1 MDIITGHRGT
11 SHVSSQDLRDANM
24 GLLGD
29 STYILPTGGKL
40 VATAT
45 GANEVTIADGVLMMQ
60 GCAASIGYGQSE
72 VVALQA
78 GTAGRKRID
87 LICAQYTKDTSG
99 VESVSLVAKTGTPTT
114 GTPAAP
120 SYTDGSIA
128 GGDTLVEAPV
138 YSVEFN
144 GTSISAITALV
155 GTTSPISDM
164 SEVLRWKSDIGIVT
178 PPNTWKTIPSSARE
192 YLIVVYINSSP
203 SDTVMHSINIPNEA
217 SYFGNNMK
225 RFVNYYGRDNNGY
238 IAVQLRKENGNNQIR
253 CMNVFSGDTEKTQD
267 LYAGFVVYWR

>member
-11 SHVSSQDLRDANM
+11 SHVSSQDLRDVNM

-72 VVALQA
+72 VVTLQA

-128 GGDTLVEAPV
+128 GGDTLVEAPL
-138 YSVEFN
+138 YRVEFN

-155 GTTSPISDM
+155 STTSPISDM
-164 SEVLRWKSDIGIVT
+164 SEVLRWKSDVGIVA
-178 PPNTWKTIPSSARE
+178 PPNTWKTVPSNARE
-192 YLIVVYINSSP
+192 YLIVVYVNSSP
-203 SDTVMHSINIPNEA
+203 SDTVMHSINIPNDA
-217 SYFGNNMK
+217 SFFGNNLR

-238 IAVQLRKENGNNQIR
+238 IAVQTRKENGNNQIR
-253 CMNVFSGDTEKTQD
+253 CYSVYNGDTEKTQD
-267 LYAGFVVYWR
+267 SNAGFVVYWR

>member
-11 SHVSSQDLRDANM
+11 SHVDSQDMRYANM
-24 GLLGD
+24 GVIGENN
-29 STYILPTGGKL
+29 YILNTGSKL
-40 VATAT
+40 EATAT
-45 GANEVTIADGVLMMQ
+45 GANEVTIADGVLCMQ
-60 GCAASIGYGQSE
+60 GCVAVIGYGQSE
-72 VVALQA
+72 VITLQA
-78 GTAGRKRID
+78 GTAGSKRID
-87 LICAQYTKDTSG
+87 LICAQYVKDTSG
-99 VESVSLVAKTGTPTT
+99 VESVSLVVKTGTPTT

-128 GGDTLVEAPV
+128 GGDTLVEAPL
-138 YSVEFN
+138 YRVEFN

-164 SEVLRWKSDIGIVT
+164 SEVLRWKSDMGIVT
-178 PPNTWKTIPSSARE
+178 PPSTWKTVPSSAKE

-203 SDTVMHSINIPNEA
+203 SDTIMHSINIPNDA
-217 SYFGNNMK
+217 SYFGNNMR

-253 CMNVFSGDTEKTQD
+253 CMTVFDGDTEKTQSNN
-267 LYAGFVVYWR
+267 AGFVVYWR

>member
-11 SHVSSQDLRDANM
+11 SHVSSQDLRDVNM

-72 VVALQA
+72 VVTLQA
-78 GTAGRKRID
+78 GTAGRTRRD

-99 VESVSLVAKTGTPTT
+99 VEDVQLVVKTGTV
-114 GTPAAP
+114 GSSSDP

-128 GGDTLVEAPV
+128 GGDTLVEAPL
-138 YSVEFN
+138 YRVEFN

-155 GTTSPISDM
+155 STTSPISDM
-164 SEVLRWKSDIGIVT
+164 SEVLRWKSDAGIVA
-178 PPNTWKTIPSSARE
+178 PPNTWKTVPSNAKE
-192 YLIVVYINSSP
+192 YLVVVYISSSP
-203 SDTVMHSINIPNEA
+203 SDTVMHSINIPNDA
-217 SYFGNNMK
+217 SYFGNNLR
-225 RFVNYYGRDNNGY
+225 RFVNYYGTDNNGY
-238 IAVQLRKENGNNQIR
+238 IALQLRKENGNNQIR
-253 CMNVFSGDTEKTQD
+253 CMNVFSGDTDKTQD
-267 LYAGFVVYWR
+267 SNAGFVVYWR

>member
-11 SHVSSQDLRDANM
+11 SHVSSQDLRDVNM

-72 VVALQA
+72 PLTLQA
-78 GTAGRKRID
+78 GTAGYKRYD
-87 LICAQYTKDTSG
+87 LICAQYTKDSDG

-128 GGDTLVEAPV
+128 GGDTLVEAPL
-138 YSVEFN
+138 YRVEFN

-155 GTTSPISDM
+155 STTSPISDM
-164 SEVLRWKSDIGIVT
+164 SEVLRWKSDAGIVA
-178 PPNTWKTIPSSARE
+178 PPNTWKTIPSDARE

-203 SDTVMHSINIPNEA
+203 SDTIMHSINIPNDA
-217 SYFGNNMK
+217 SYFGSNLR

-238 IAVQLRKENGNNQIR
+238 IAVQTRKENGNNQIK
-253 CMNVFSGDTEKTQD
+253 CYNVYNGDTDKTQD
-267 LYAGFVVYWR
+267 SNAGFVVYWR